1 MYNYNHYKEHDKE
14 KVLAFMRQH
23 SFVMLLAAGADG
35 RIEATQVPVMVDE
48 KDGKLFITGHI
59 ARKSD
64 HQKALAESGNAL
76 VIFTG
81 PHSYVSG
88 TWYSDPHQAS
98 TWNYIAIHARG
109 KVRWMEADELVTVL
123 KRSSLHFENY
133 NVQSSTVYDN
143 LPADYIEK
151 LLSAIVGFEIEVT
164 ELDNVYKLSQNRD
177 EKSYDNIVDEL
188 KKQDG
193 DAKQVAGIM
202 EERKPSVEFR
212 K

>member
-1 MYNYNHYKEHDKE
+1 
-14 KVLAFMRQH
+14 
-23 SFVMLLAAGADG
+23 
-35 RIEATQVPVMVDE
+35 
-48 KDGKLFITGHI
+48 
-59 ARKSD
+59 
-64 HQKALAESGNAL
+64 
-76 VIFTG
+76 
-81 PHSYVSG
+81 
-88 TWYSDPHQAS
+88 
-98 TWNYIAIHARG
+98 
-109 KVRWMEADELVTVL
+109 MEADELVAVL
-123 KRSSLHFENY
+123 QKSSLHFENN

-188 KKQDG
+188 KKLDG